1 MTSPS
6 RQDVSSEQ
14 PENDPSSKAGRKP
27 RVFSGVQPTGDL
39 HIGTYVGALKQW
51 VERQK
56 ERDNI
61 FCVVD
66 LHALTVPEGIDP
78 VELRNAARQVAAL
91 YFACGIDPDENI
103 VFIQSQLHEHAE
115 LTWILNCI
123 TPLGWLQRMTQF
135 KSKAQR
141 AESIGTGL
149 LDYPVLQA
157 ADILLYDTDIVP
169 VGEDQRQHVELTR
182 DIAVR
187 FNNLFEEVLVLPKV
201 VVPEVGARIM
211 GFDEPEVKM
220 SKSIAVERRG
230 HAINL
235 LDDERTIKKTIMSA
249 VTDSERELRFDRA
262 SPGVR
267 NLLTL
272 YQVLTGNGRAE
283 IEAEFEG
290 QGYGVL
296 KKALLAVVLDTLAP
310 IQARHREI
318 MDDPDGLDTILRKN
332 ADRARETAAN
342 TLERVK
348 NAVGLG

>member
-6 RQDVSSEQ
+6 HQKAPREQETHDVHVG
-14 PENDPSSKAGRKP
+14 AGRKA

-51 VERQK
+51 VEKQS

-78 VELRNAARQVAAL
+78 VRLRNAGRQVAAL

-135 KSKAQR
+135 KSKAER
-141 AESIGTGL
+141 ADSIGTGL

-182 DIAVR
+182 DIAIR
-187 FNNLFEEVLVLPKV
+187 FNNLFGEVFVLPKV

-220 SKSIAVERRG
+220 SKSIAAERRG

-235 LDDERTIKKTIMSA
+235 LDDEKTVKKTIMSA
-249 VTDSERELRFDRA
+249 VTDSEREVRFEYA

-267 NLLTL
+267 K
-272 YQVLTGNGRAE
+272 
-283 IEAEFEG
+283 AEFEG
-290 QGYGVL
+290 HGYGVV
-296 KKALLAVVLDTLAP
+296 KKTLLAAVLDTLAP

-318 MDDPDGLDTILRKN
+318 MDDPDALDVILHKN
-332 ADRARETAAN
+332 AERARETAAR

-348 NAVGLG
+348 SAVGLG